1 MTIVATVS
9 QTKNRVILLYGI
21 RLYLF
26 MFNVTKNVRT
36 NVNEGDAC
44 AMVSLCAP
52 AEHINTTCVTWGQWS
67 CSGSSTSYQYM
78 CNMGLWSCS
87 G

>member
-26 MFNVTKNVRT
+26 MFNVTKNVRTNVTKNVRT

-67 CSGSSTSYQYM
+67 CSGSSTSY
-78 CNMGLWSCS
+78 
-87 G
+87 